1 MFGRWMMIPSG
12 AAILAFAAVTAASP
26 QSFSCSSGQPSCLGF
41 GDKVVD
47 RNAQCFDSYTCFP
60 SGFVCKKDMDEL
72 ADRAKRMASNYDD
85 LRLCLSRSTDMDD
98 VARCVSIDSMRF

>member
-1 MFGRWMMIPSG
+1 MTISSG
-12 AAILAFAAVTAASP
+12 AAILALSVATAANP

-60 SGFVCKKDMDEL
+60 AGFVCKKDMDEL
-72 ADRAKRMASNYDD
+72 TDKAKRMASNYDD
-85 LRLCLSRSTDMDD
+85 LRFCLSRSTDMDD
-98 VARCVSIDSMRF
+98 VARCVSDDSMRF

>member
-1 MFGRWMMIPSG
+1 MLGRWMMILSG
-12 AAILAFAAVTAASP
+12 AAIVALSAVKAANP

-72 ADRAKRMASNYDD
+72 ADKAKRMASNYDD
-85 LRLCLSRSTDMDD
+85 LRYCLSRSTDMED
-98 VARCVSIDSMRF
+98 VARCVSDDSMRF